1 LVWNNFFI
9 EYFSRIGLEQENTA
23 DAKIEKLQKFLSKDI
38 FNSVISKSIILSDDD
53 KKTYSQ
59 SNTQKK
65 FEILMKQE
73 YIGQMQDRYAE
84 ELGNIRD
91 YLSDINTTIRDLDV
105 NDLSELNDKANEYHD
120 NLSVVYKNVRADE
133 TPETDKFIEYPN
145 GWYWI
150 NLNVDYSQDEADNMG
165 HCGRDAGKIL
175 FSLRDDK
182 LQSHITASYSVSE
195 NALYQIKGRKNS
207 KPKSEYHE
215 MIIDM
220 ILNSKYPVNMMKT
233 GSYKPQNDFSLT
245 DLPEAEMRGI
255 YEKKPSLEMTD
266 KMFEKYHKENDLLS
280 MLSMCVNGYIY
291 DGYVSTR
298 YNDENGINKMFNFI
312 DEQKIDISLPENK
325 EIVKRFIT
333 STISLVASN
342 LVRYDD
348 EILGVLKS
356 LGVAVEISDY
366 DILPYPGVEK
376 LIKYF
381 GIKIND
387 AAIADYI
394 TENNLEAFIYA
405 ISTRDF
411 TLTNSM
417 IASMCDRDVPVKSV
431 EFFLSKL
438 HTSDY
443 LLSFE
448 FLERAI
454 RNGFISDNKLREKV
468 VLFLKNLD
476 TYSGFNLIDDLTSD
490 INYTEVDSDALEY
503 LLEMWFSYVGMDDS
517 DIYEILYA
525 FDNKYMKDWYVSK
538 ILKEMI
544 NYFGVERIMKIMFN
558 KKINPKYLFSM
569 IKHTKKYMSY
579 DEFFVLFNKYYN
591 SCEDI
596 KYCLDVLEEYLE
608 YHCVDFDDVKI
619 DISSKKQELNEY
631 LKNVILDE
639 KRYKT
644 TIAYLEKN
652 IIN

>member
-1 LVWNNFFI
+1 
-9 EYFSRIGLEQENTA
+9 
-23 DAKIEKLQKFLSKDI
+23 
-38 FNSVISKSIILSDDD
+38 
-53 KKTYSQ
+53 
-59 SNTQKK
+59 
-65 FEILMKQE
+65 
-73 YIGQMQDRYAE
+73 
-84 ELGNIRD
+84 
-91 YLSDINTTIRDLDV
+91 
-105 NDLSELNDKANEYHD
+105 
-120 NLSVVYKNVRADE
+120 
-133 TPETDKFIEYPN
+133 
-145 GWYWI
+145 
-150 NLNVDYSQDEADNMG
+150 
-165 HCGRDAGKIL
+165 
-175 FSLRDDK
+175 
-182 LQSHITASYSVSE
+182 
-195 NALYQIKGRKNS
+195 
-207 KPKSEYHE
+207 
-215 MIIDM
+215 
-220 ILNSKYPVNMMKT
+220 
-233 GSYKPQNDFSLT
+233 
-245 DLPEAEMRGI
+245 
-255 YEKKPSLEMTD
+255 
-266 KMFEKYHKENDLLS
+266 
-280 MLSMCVNGYIY
+280 
-291 DGYVSTR
+291 
-298 YNDENGINKMFNFI
+298 
-312 DEQKIDISLPENK
+312 
-325 EIVKRFIT
+325 
-333 STISLVASN
+333 
-342 LVRYDD
+342 
-348 EILGVLKS
+348 
-356 LGVAVEISDY
+356 
-366 DILPYPGVEK
+366 
-376 LIKYF
+376 
-381 GIKIND
+381 
-387 AAIADYI
+387 
-394 TENNLEAFIYA
+394 
-405 ISTRDF
+405 
-411 TLTNSM
+411 
-417 IASMCDRDVPVKSV
+417 MCDRDVPVKSV